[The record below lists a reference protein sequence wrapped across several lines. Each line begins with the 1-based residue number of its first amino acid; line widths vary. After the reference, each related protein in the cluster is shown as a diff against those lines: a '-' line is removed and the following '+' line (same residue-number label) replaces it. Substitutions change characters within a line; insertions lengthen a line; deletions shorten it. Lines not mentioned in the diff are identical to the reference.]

1 MEGEGRR
8 QRRFLEK
15 EGKESSLYKDWSDL
29 IPHEASSKAL
39 GWIRHPSL
47 ANMETSKERERERG
61 RERERATER
70 YHREKERE
78 RERERYRERER
89 ERQRERERER
99 EKRE

>member
-29 IPHEASSKAL
+29 IPHEASAKAL

-47 ANMETSKERERERG
+47 ANMETSKEREREG
-61 RERERATER
+61 ERERERATER
-70 YHREKERE
+70 YHRE
-78 RERERYRERER
+78 RERYRERER
-89 ERQRERERER
+89 E
-99 EKRE
+99 KRE

>member
-29 IPHEASSKAL
+29 IPHEASAKAL

-47 ANMETSKERERERG
+47 ANMETRKEREREREREG
-61 RERERATER
+61 ERERERATER
-70 YHREKERE
+70 YHRERE
-78 RERERYRERER
+78 RER
-89 ERQRERERER
+89 
-99 EKRE
+99 

>member
-8 QRRFLEK
+8 QRIFFEK

-39 GWIRHPSL
+39 GWTRHPSL

-61 RERERATER
+61 RERERER
-70 YHREKERE
+70 EPQRDIIERE
-78 RERERYRERER
+78 REI
-89 ERQRERERER
+89 QRERER

>member
-8 QRRFLEK
+8 QRRFPEK

-61 RERERATER
+61 RERERES
-70 YHREKERE
+70 HREIS
-78 RERERYRERER
+78 
-89 ERQRERERER
+89 
-99 EKRE
+99 

>member
-39 GWIRHPSL
+39 GWMRHPSL
-47 ANMETSKERERERG
+47 ANMETSNERERERERG

-70 YHREKERE
+70 YHRE

-89 ERQRERERER
+89 E
-99 EKRE
+99 KRE

>member
-39 GWIRHPSL
+39 GWVRHPSL

-61 RERERATER
+61 RERERATDR
-70 YHREKERE
+70 YHRERDTERE
-78 RERERYRERER
+78 RERK
-89 ERQRERERER
+89 Q
-99 EKRE
+99 KRE